1 MANPKQQSSEAPQTS
16 QPGQLGA
23 TGTGRTPAPGRGARS
38 VPARRGSYE
47 PAWYGEGGSG
57 GPFALM
63 RRISDEMDRLF
74 ESFGMGATGRNAGSG
89 AFPANYG
96 AGLQTLWTPR
106 IEVCERNGKLLI
118 QADLPGVRK
127 EDLNVRLEQDAVV
140 IEGER
145 RQESEREEQGFYHSE
160 RSYGSFHRVIP
171 LPEGIDG
178 EQAKARFRDGI
189 LDIELP
195 VPQQRQRGRTLTI
208 EDGGTSGE
216 ASERSGTAPASRQ
229 QG

>member
-1 MANPKQQSSEAPQTS
+1 MANTRQQSGEAPQTG
-16 QPGQLGA
+16 QTGQLG
-23 TGTGRTPAPGRGARS
+23 GTRTDQTPEQGARS

-47 PAWYGEGGSG
+47 PAFYGEGSGG

-74 ESFGMGATGRNAGSG
+74 ESFGMGTTGRSGGVG
-89 AFPANYG
+89 AFPSNYS
-96 AGLQTLWTPR
+96 AGLQALWAPR

-127 EDLNVRLEQDAVV
+127 EDLNVRLEQDAV
-140 IEGER
+140 ILEGER
-145 RQESEREEQGFYHSE
+145 RQESEREEQGYYHSE

-171 LPEGIDG
+171 LPEGIDTD
-178 EQAKARFRDGI
+178 QAKATFRDGV

-208 EDGGTSGE
+208 DDGGTSGGTTPRGGT
-216 ASERSGTAPASRQ
+216 SSGGRQ